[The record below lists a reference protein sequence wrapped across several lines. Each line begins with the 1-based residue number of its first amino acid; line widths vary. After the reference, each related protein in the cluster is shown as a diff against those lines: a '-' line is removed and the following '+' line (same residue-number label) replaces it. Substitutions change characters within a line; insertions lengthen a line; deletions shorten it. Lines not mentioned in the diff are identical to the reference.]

1 MTLDSLLT
9 ECDPAPAG
17 SFAAP
22 GIDDALDAL
31 GSAIAGQPRRAQR
44 RRRPRRRLAR
54 PRAVILVAAAL
65 ALAAGG
71 VTAAKT
77 LFIRTHTGTYVPKGM
92 AVGGGPGEILRT
104 DGTNFHRV
112 AIALSADIPFP
123 SGYLGWRD
131 AVIAEEIKI
140 QTWHKVPSGQ
150 LRGGY
155 AQAAIC
161 AWILDW
167 RVAMRSGD
175 SARAARDAGVLA
187 GALHWRA
194 VTAWDPHPST
204 SVPGDMGTTHPS
216 EFGWA
221 IPFIRAARDGD
232 LPRLDRLLATQF
244 VAGFMEADPG
254 VMAWTEHQ
262 PNRVLNSPRVFLIY
276 LSTHE
281 RG

>member
-1 MTLDSLLT
+1 MNLDDLFT

-17 SFAAP
+17 TLTAA
-22 GIDDALDAL
+22 GLDEALDAL
-31 GSAIAGQPRRAQR
+31 GRTIVSAPRPAR
-44 RRRPRRRLAR
+44 RRRRRRLAR
-54 PRAVILVAAAL
+54 PRSVILVTAAL

-77 LFIRTHTGTYVPKGM
+77 LFIPTHTGTYVPKGM

-104 DGTNFHRV
+104 DGTNFHRI

-123 SGYLGWRD
+123 SGYIGWRN
-131 AVIAEEIKI
+131 AVIAEEIKT

-167 RVAMRSGD
+167 RVATRRSD
-175 SARAARDAGVLA
+175 TSRASHDAAVLA
-187 GALHWRA
+187 GALHWSA
-194 VTAWDPHPST
+194 VRAWDPHPSMT
-204 SVPGDMGTTHPS
+204 VPGDSGSAHPS

-221 IPFIRAARDGD
+221 IPYIAAARAGN
-232 LPRLDRLLATQF
+232 LPRLDRLLADDYF
-244 VAGFMEADPG
+244 NAAFMESDPG
-254 VMAWTEHQ
+254 VDAWLEHQ
-262 PNRVLNSPRVFLIY
+262 PNRVRNNPRVFVLY
-276 LSTHE
+276 LTTHQ

>member
-1 MTLDSLLT
+1 MNLDHLLT

-17 SFAAP
+17 AVTAA

-31 GSAIAGQPRRAQR
+31 GRTIVAAPRAA
-44 RRRPRRRLAR
+44 RRPSRRRLAR
-54 PRAVILVAAAL
+54 ARRVILVAAVL
-65 ALAAGG
+65 ALAAGC

-77 LFIRTHTGTYVPKGM
+77 LFIRTYTGTYAPKGM

-104 DGTNFHRV
+104 DGTNFHQV

-123 SGYLGWRD
+123 AGYRGWRD
-131 AVIAEEIKI
+131 AVIAGEVKI

-150 LRGGY
+150 LRGEY

-175 SARAARDAGVLA
+175 SARAARDASILA
-187 GALHWRA
+187 GALRWRA
-194 VTAWDPHPST
+194 VRAWDPPPST
-204 SVPGDMGTTHPS
+204 AVPGDSGSTDPR
-216 EFGWA
+216 EVGWA
-221 IPFIRAARDGD
+221 IPYIAAARAGN
-232 LPRLDRLLATQF
+232 LPRLDRLLADDYF
-244 VAGFMEADPG
+244 NAAFMESDPG
-254 VMAWTEHQ
+254 VDAWLEHQ
-262 PNRVLNSPRVFLIY
+262 PNRVRNNPRVFVLY
-276 LSTHE
+276 LTTHQ

>member
-1 MTLDSLLT
+1 MNVDDLLT

-17 SFAAP
+17 TLTAA
-22 GIDDALDAL
+22 GIDEALDAV
-31 GSAIAGQPRRAQR
+31 GRAIVDSPRPAR
-44 RRRPRRRLAR
+44 RRRRGLAR
-54 PRAVILVAAAL
+54 SRRVILVAAVL

-71 VTAAKT
+71 VTAART
-77 LFIRTHTGTYVPKGM
+77 LFIPTHTGTYVPKGM

-104 DGTNFHRV
+104 DGTNFHRI

-123 SGYLGWRD
+123 AGYIGWRD
-131 AVIAEEIKI
+131 AVIANEISD
-140 QTWHKVPSGQ
+140 QPWHKVPSGQ

-167 RVAMRSGD
+167 RAAMRRGD
-175 SARAARDAGVLA
+175 ASRASHDVAVLA
-187 GALHWRA
+187 GALKWPA
-194 VTAWDPHPST
+194 VTAWDPHPSM
-204 SVPGDMGTTHPS
+204 SVPGDSGTTHPS

-221 IPFIRAARDGD
+221 IPYIATVRGGN
-232 LPRLDRLLATQF
+232 LPRLDRLLADDSF
-244 VAGFMEADPG
+244 DAAFWESDPG
-254 VMAWTEHQ
+254 FAAWIDRQ
-262 PNRVLNSPRVFLIY
+262 PNRVRNSPRAFLRY